1 MKKISYLF
9 VVLFLSFSIAAN
21 AKGPKY
27 VFYFIGDGMGINSV
41 YAGELVNAA
50 KEGVREPQAL
60 AFSSFPYKGFISTYS
75 SNALV
80 TDSAAAG
87 TALATG
93 TKTYNGAI
101 GKDADKNDVYSVAIA
116 AKKAGAGAAVM
127 STVAI
132 NHATPAAFYAHAES
146 RNQYDVIGLQL
157 PESGIDFAAASGFL
171 TNKKNPDVTREV
183 LIENARE
190 KGMNVLIGAE
200 NLKDAAAS
208 PKTLFL
214 ASGEHGEIP
223 YAIEGRDCG
232 LADMVKAA
240 VANLSKYH
248 KNGFFLMAEGGMIDY
263 ANHSNDLAGMV
274 GELNDMDEA
283 IKVALEFYKAHPN
296 ETLILV
302 TADHETGGVT
312 MGNGKYELHPDAV
325 LCQKVSKGAL
335 TDKLAA
341 LRKME
346 NPTWEDAKQI
356 LSENLGLW
364 KAVPV
369 TYSEEAELMK
379 TFDRTIRGK
388 DTMSDKSLYA
398 ANEMLCKKA
407 VDLLYSKG
415 MIVYSHGSHTGAQV
429 PVFAIGNGA
438 KEIAACRDNTD
449 LPKTIKKLAGYT
461 K

>member
-1 MKKISYLF
+1 MIVSLLL
-9 VVLFLSFSIAAN
+9 VATTVAG

-27 VFYFIGDGMGINSV
+27 IFYFIGDGMGINSV
-41 YAGELVNAA
+41 YTGELVNAA

-60 AFSSFPYKGFISTYS
+60 AFSSFPYRGFISTYS
-75 SNALV
+75 ASALV

-171 TNKKNPDVTREV
+171 TNKKNPDVTREI

-200 NLKDAAAS
+200 SLKDAAAS

-214 ASGEHGEIP
+214 ASGEQGEMP
-223 YAIEGRDCG
+223 CAIEGRDCG
-232 LADMVKAA
+232 LADMVKAGI
-240 VANLSKYH
+240 ANMTKYH
-248 KNGFFLMAEGGMIDY
+248 KKGFFLMAEGGMIDY

-312 MGNGKYELHPDAV
+312 MGNGKYELRPDAV

-335 TDKLAA
+335 THKLAA
-341 LRKME
+341 LREFE
-346 NPTWEDAKQI
+346 NPTWDDAKQI
-356 LSENLGLW
+356 ISENTGLW
-364 KAVPV
+364 KEIPV
-369 TYSEEAELMK
+369 NYSEEAELMK
-379 TFDRTIRGK
+379 IFDRTIRGRENK
-388 DTMSDKSLYA
+388 SDKSLYA
-398 ANEMLCKKA
+398 ENEILCTKA
-407 VDLLYSKG
+407 LNLLYSKD

-438 KEIAACRDNTD
+438 KEIAACRDNTE
-449 LPKTIKKLAGYT
+449 LPKTIMKLAGYT